1 MAIQKI
7 TASVLGNNAVTAAN
21 VAAGALSAADIADNS
36 LTAAKLSTSTFAIDS
51 LTVNTSDLVVD
62 TANNRVGIGENS
74 PENILHIKKAASGS
88 SYSPDSNDLVIIEN
102 NSSAG
107 IDIRTPTGDSGG
119 ILFSDTTRARGA
131 IIYYHSL
138 DDMYFNVAGTS
149 GAMVLDSGG
158 NLGIGTNEP
167 GNKLDVYGI
176 GRFIDASDAPLRIQ
190 STDGTTGLRFIDPD
204 SSMYLF
210 YDGSG
215 ENLYW
220 TTAVDLGIETTPKD
234 HNSIRGIDIGYS
246 GFFGARDTTTASNQ
260 MYILNNAWY
269 NGTNW
274 LSKNSGSASLMFF
287 DEGTLYYYADDSA
300 TASGD
305 TLTFGT
311 SVGNNKIFSAHI
323 GSGDGDFLVGYGAG
337 ANETAANRSV
347 LAVQGQS
354 TSAVVLQPGGTTQA
368 YLLTATNDTQLVANG
383 TNQALN
389 LETSSNGRIRFKTG
403 GVIRGQI
410 DGASTQRYQHYANIS
425 VAPSVGQSTSD
436 SSATVMI
443 GGGLAGGSI
452 FGQPDVTL
460 TDNTG
465 YGQGIFWH
473 DEAGY
478 GIYRTPGAWSGGDYQ
493 QLKLA
498 WATGIIIDPSGLASG
513 EQTYNKDYLDI
524 RGVTRNSTG
533 NQPGFRATNAYVTE
547 SNGRG
552 IVKFGSVVYNQ
563 GSDFDGSTGT
573 FTAPYDGIYIF
584 TFNFL
589 FSVGG
594 VGYVRCL
601 FALNGTPSVQYG
613 DNLMANTGTTVIS
626 TGSSAG
632 TYTTTLD
639 SYMDGGL
646 CQIFKLSAN
655 DTIKLDNQGVP
666 LYSHTGQTTY
676 SSFSGY
682 FLG

>member
-1 MAIQKI
+1 MAIQTI
-7 TASVLGNNAVTAAN
+7 PSTLIADNAI
-21 VAAGALSAADIADNS
+21 SAAKIASGIISADDIADNS
-36 LTAAKLSTSTFAIDS
+36 LTAAKISASTSPTFGG
-51 LTVNTSDLVVD
+51 LTVDTDTLVVD
-62 TANNRVGIGENS
+62 SVNNRVGIGTAS
-74 PENILHIKKAASGS
+74 PGSLLHIAGTNAQLRIQDSDGTGTS
-88 SYSPDSNDLVIIEN
+88 QINFADNADNNIGMISYDHSADAMWFRTN
-102 NSSAG
+102 NSTRVY
-107 IDIRTPTGDSGG
+107 ITSGG
-119 ILFSDTTRARGA
+119 D
-131 IIYYHSL
+131 
-138 DDMYFNVAGTS
+138 V
-149 GAMVLDSGG
+149 
-158 NLGIGTNEP
+158 GIGTNEP

-176 GRFIDASDAPLRIQ
+176 GRFIDASDAPLRIE

-210 YDGSG
+210 YNGSA

-246 GFFGARDTTTASNQ
+246 GFFGARDTTTALNQ
-260 MYILNNAWY
+260 MYILNNGWY

-287 DEGTLYYYADDSA
+287 NEGTLYYYADDSA
-300 TASGD
+300 TASGN
-305 TLTFGT
+305 TLTFAT
-311 SVGNNKIFSAHI
+311 SAGSNKIFSAHI
-323 GSGDGDFLVGYGAG
+323 GSGDGDFLVGYGSG
-337 ANETAANRSV
+337 ANESAANRSV

-443 GGGLAGGSI
+443 GGGLAGGTT

-478 GIYRTPGAWSGGDYQ
+478 GIYRTPGAWTGGDYQ

-552 IVKFGSVVYNQ
+552 IVKFGSVDYNQ
-563 GSDFDGSTGT
+563 GSDFEASTGT
-573 FTAPYDGIYIF
+573 FTAPYDGLYIF

-589 FSVGG
+589 FQVGG

-601 FALNGTPSVQYG
+601 FALNGTPDVSYG
-613 DNLMANTGTTVIS
+613 DNLMINAGTTVIS

-632 TYTTTLD
+632 TYTTTLN

-666 LYSHTGQTTY
+666 LYGHTGVTQY

>member
-1 MAIQKI
+1 MAIQTI
-7 TASVLGNNAVTAAN
+7 PSTLIADNAI
-21 VAAGALSAADIADNS
+21 SAAKIASGIISADDIADNS
-36 LTAAKLSTSTFAIDS
+36 LTAAKISASTSPTFGG
-51 LTVNTSDLVVD
+51 LTVDTDTLVVD
-62 TANNRVGIGENS
+62 SVNNRVGIGTAS
-74 PENILHIKKAASGS
+74 PGSLLHIAGTNAQLRIQDSDGTGTS
-88 SYSPDSNDLVIIEN
+88 QINFADNADNNIGMISYDHSADAMWFRTN
-102 NSSAG
+102 NSTRVY
-107 IDIRTPTGDSGG
+107 ITSGG
-119 ILFSDTTRARGA
+119 D
-131 IIYYHSL
+131 
-138 DDMYFNVAGTS
+138 V
-149 GAMVLDSGG
+149 
-158 NLGIGTNEP
+158 GIGTNEP

-210 YDGSG
+210 YNGSA

-246 GFFGARDTTTASNQ
+246 GFFGARDTTTALNQ

-287 DEGTLYYYADDSA
+287 NEGTLYYYADDSA

-305 TLTFGT
+305 TLTFAT
-311 SVGNNKIFSAHI
+311 SAGSNKIFSAHI
-323 GSGDGDFLVGYGAG
+323 GSGDGDFLVGYGSG
-337 ANETAANRSV
+337 ANESAANRSV

-443 GGGLAGGSI
+443 GGGLAGGTT

-473 DEAGY
+473 DEAEY
-478 GIYRTPGAWSGGDYQ
+478 GIYRTPGAWTGGDYQ

-552 IVKFGSVVYNQ
+552 IVKFGSVDYNQ
-563 GSDFDGSTGT
+563 GSDFEASTGT
-573 FTAPYDGIYIF
+573 FTAPYDGLYIF

-589 FSVGG
+589 FQVGG

-601 FALNGTPSVQYG
+601 FALNGTPDVSYG
-613 DNLMANTGTTVIS
+613 DNLMINAGTTVIS

-632 TYTTTLD
+632 TYTTTLN

-666 LYSHTGQTTY
+666 LYGHTGVTTY